1 MQERKR
7 FASDLIVT
15 ALKPTKMRRIII
27 AVIMTAVSAAAIAQ
41 KGVTLWQCYDSAEVA
56 TPLSGEK
63 ELIRRMTSLR
73 DQNLA
78 AAWLPSLDL
87 NGIFAYQSEVVD
99 MSDLFSSM
107 PIPPGSLP
115 SVPHEQYRATVDLSQ
130 VIWDGGVTR
139 SARAVEQVISELNMQ
154 QNEADIYRLREQ
166 VNNFYFP
173 LLMIRNQIEVTGIV
187 ISDLDARLL
196 EAASAL
202 ENGIVSSMTV
212 DVLKAEKIK
221 AEQGLSDLYRRRD
234 AFAKALEQITGIT
247 GIGNAELML
256 PETVITGD
264 ETIDN
269 PDLRLFS
276 TRSRQLEL
284 SKNLLKSQRMPKAFG
299 FAQAGYGNPP
309 GNNFL
314 SDNPDLFFSLGAG
327 FKWNIYDWNKNSNE
341 RKSLTIQQDLLTLK
355 KQVLEENLERLLT
368 LKMAEIMALRDASG
382 RDEEIIMIRKRIA
395 ATAAS
400 QLENGIITASQYLT
414 ELNNEKQA
422 IVNAAMRRISLARA
436 GVDYTYI
443 TGQNK

>member
-1 MQERKR
+1 MLSSMTAGWAQER
-7 FASDLIVT
+7 
-15 ALKPTKMRRIII
+15 
-27 AVIMTAVSAAAIAQ
+27 
-41 KGVTLWQCYDSAEVA
+41 VTLWQCYDSAAVA

-63 ELIRRMTSLR
+63 ELIRRMTALR
-73 DQNLA
+73 DQNLTA
-78 AAWLPSLDL
+78 NWLPSLDL
-87 NGIFAYQSEVVD
+87 NGIFTYQSDVVD
-99 MSDLFSSM
+99 MSDLLSSM
-107 PIPPGSLP
+107 PIPPGSLS

-130 VIWDGGVTR
+130 VIWDGGVSR
-139 SARAVEQVISELNMQ
+139 NAREIEKVVTELNLQ

-166 VNNFYFP
+166 VNNYYFP
-173 LLMIRNQIEVTGIV
+173 LLLVRKQIEVTNIL
-187 ISDLDARLL
+187 ISDLDARLK
-196 EAASAL
+196 EASSGL

-221 AEQGLSDLYRRRD
+221 AEQGLSDLYRCRD

-247 GIGNAELML
+247 ALGDAELLL

-269 PDLRLFS
+269 PDLRLFG

-355 KQVLEENLERLLT
+355 KQAMEENLERLLT

-382 RDEEIIMIRKRIA
+382 RDEELIMIRKRIA
-395 ATAAS
+395 AKAAS

-436 GVDYTYI
+436 GVDYSYI